1 MFSARSVDIGPG
13 AVAGVG
19 VHQDLPAQ
27 GAEPDRIRAAGGH
40 DLNRHTALVDGQVA
54 VKVVERR
61 ALGGNERRVER
72 LVFLFIERAVQ
83 VVRLAA
89 AIAGRGKN
97 LS

>member
-1 MFSARSVDIGPG
+1 MAGAR
-13 AVAGVG
+13 VAQTDG
-19 VHQDLPAQ
+19 AQ
-27 GAEPDRIRAAGGH
+27 GAEPDRIRAAGSH

-89 AIAGRGKN
+89 AIAGRGKT